1 MVSFTSIQDAFLRVF
16 PEDGFIFLPVWE
28 KSGQEW
34 PTSYSE
40 TSRLVEFLSFPPPKQ
55 LRNKVM
61 GRGRWLSQRNL
72 SAPPT
77 SRESTKLD
85 GNQEK
90 KEEGKQNKHLTLSA
104 NNDIDVFIPNE
115 NHKHS
120 QEDIRGGKLAHPRT
134 DSSLVSSSLHLFPHM
149 ANVGLGHIPNE
160 QDTMDPRMAEAGPGP

>member
-1 MVSFTSIQDAFLRVF
+1 MQDAFLRVF

-40 TSRLVEFLSFPPPKQ
+40 TSQLCGISLISPSQTTQKQ
-55 LRNKVM
+55 GDGKRQMAESKKPICP
-61 GRGRWLSQRNL
+61 SHKQR
-72 SAPPT
+72 
-77 SRESTKLD
+77 EYTKLD

-104 NNDIDVFIPNE
+104 NNDIDIDVFIPNE
-115 NHKHS
+115 NHKRS

-134 DSSLVSSSLHLFPHM
+134 DSSLVRGGPSSL
-149 ANVGLGHIPNE
+149 
-160 QDTMDPRMAEAGPGP
+160 PRHGKRRLRAHSK

>member
-1 MVSFTSIQDAFLRVF
+1 MLFCVCFQRMASYFFQFGRNLGRNGLRL
-16 PEDGFIFLPVWE
+16 IRRHL
-28 KSGQEW
+28 S
-34 PTSYSE
+34 S
-40 TSRLVEFLSFPPPKQ
+40 VEFLSFPPPKQ

-104 NNDIDVFIPNE
+104 NNDIDIDVFIPNE
-115 NHKHS
+115 NHKRS

-134 DSSLVSSSLHLFPHM
+134 DSSLVRGGPSSL
-149 ANVGLGHIPNE
+149 
-160 QDTMDPRMAEAGPGP
+160 PRHGKRRLRAHSK